1 MTVHPPKSPSLIL
14 IIDDV
19 PSNLEVLSKTLSNEG
34 YDVSI
39 ATSGKRALLQVSRIL
54 PDLILLDIQM
64 PEMDGFSVCQ
74 KLKSSPE
81 TAQIPIIFMTSL
93 TDLDSKIRGFDL
105 GALDF
110 ITKPFQDREVLA
122 RIRTHLQLSKLTKNL
137 EQEVASQVVSLKQAK
152 EAAEKANMAKS
163 QFLANMSHELRT
175 PLNAILGITE
185 GLQDQIFGEINEE
198 QIKAC
203 QILENSAYH
212 LLSLINDILDVA
224 KIESGQIN
232 LEYSIVSVDQLCQTS
247 LTLIQQQAHKK
258 GIQILINLPINLPNL
273 RVDERRICQA
283 LINLLTN
290 AVKFTPKGGTIT
302 LEVTFPFVKQEMKS
316 SRTYIRFSIIDTGI
330 GIASEDIDR
339 LFKPFIQVDSDLNRQ
354 YEGTGLGLTLV
365 KRLVEL
371 HGGDVS
377 ITSQLGVG
385 SCFTIDLPYEE
396 VEVLLPAEVKKL
408 SPSEQLRPSTQSD
421 QLSSPLV
428 LLAEDSEA
436 NIISISTY
444 LHAKE
449 YRLVVAKNGEEAIAL
464 AKSQRPNLILMD
476 IQMPRLDGLE
486 AIRQIRLDPN
496 LVHIPIVA
504 LTALAMSGDRERC
517 LEAGANEYLSKPV
530 KLKELSL
537 AIEKLL
543 LGLMLRRSL
552 KRFQRLPFQVRLLQ
566 SLYI

>member
-449 YRLVVAKNGEEAIAL
+449 YRLVVAKNGEEVIAL

-504 LTALAMSGDRERC
+504 LTALAMSGDRKRC

-543 LGLMLRRSL
+543 L
-552 KRFQRLPFQVRLLQ
+552 
-566 SLYI
+566 

>member
-152 EAAEKANMAKS
+152 EAAEKANMAKR

-543 LGLMLRRSL
+543 L
-552 KRFQRLPFQVRLLQ
+552 
-566 SLYI
+566 

>member
-1 MTVHPPKSPSLIL
+1 
-14 IIDDV
+14 
-19 PSNLEVLSKTLSNEG
+19 
-34 YDVSI
+34 
-39 ATSGKRALLQVSRIL
+39 
-54 PDLILLDIQM
+54 
-64 PEMDGFSVCQ
+64 
-74 KLKSSPE
+74 
-81 TAQIPIIFMTSL
+81 
-93 TDLDSKIRGFDL
+93 
-105 GALDF
+105 
-110 ITKPFQDREVLA
+110 
-122 RIRTHLQLSKLTKNL
+122 SKLTKNL

-316 SRTYIRFSIIDTGI
+316 SRTYSRFSIIDTGI

-543 LGLMLRRSL
+543 L
-552 KRFQRLPFQVRLLQ
+552 
-566 SLYI
+566 

>member
-1 MTVHPPKSPSLIL
+1 MTAQPPKSPSLIL
-14 IIDDV
+14 IVDDV
-19 PSNLEVLSKTLSNEG
+19 PANLDVLSETLSHEG

-39 ATSGKRALLQVSRIL
+39 ATSGERALLQISRIL

-81 TAQIPIIFMTSL
+81 TAQIPVIFMTAL
-93 TDLDSKIRGFDL
+93 TDLDSKMKGFDL
-105 GALDF
+105 GALDY

-122 RIRTHLQLSKLTKNL
+122 RIKTHLQLSKLTKHL
-137 EQEVASQVVSLKQAK
+137 EKEVAEQVISLKQAK
-152 EAAEKANMAKS
+152 EAAEKANIAKS

-185 GLQDQIFGEINEE
+185 GLQDEVFGEINEK
-198 QIKAC
+198 QVKAC
-203 QILENSAYH
+203 QIVESSAYH

-232 LEYSIVSVDQLCQTS
+232 LDYSIVSVDQLCQAS
-247 LTLIQQQAHKK
+247 LTFIKQQAQKK
-258 GIQILINLPINLPNL
+258 GIQILIKLPINLPNL

-290 AVKFTPKGGTIT
+290 AVKFTPEGGTIT
-302 LEVTFPFVKQEMKS
+302 LEVTFPLVKQELPS
-316 SRTYIRFSIIDTGI
+316 SKTYLRFGIIDTGV
-330 GIASEDIDR
+330 GIAPEDIDR
-339 LFKPFIQVDSDLNRQ
+339 LFQPFVQVDSDLNRQ

-371 HGGDVS
+371 HGGVVTIS
-377 ITSQLGVG
+377 SQLGVG

-396 VEVLLPAEVKKL
+396 IEVPLPDVAKKL
-408 SPSEQLRPSTQSD
+408 SPSEQLMPSIQSD
-421 QLSSPLV
+421 KLTSPLV
-428 LLAEDSEA
+428 LLAEDNEA
-436 NIISISTY
+436 NIISISAY

-486 AIRQIRLDPN
+486 AIRQIRLDPS
-496 LVHIPIVA
+496 LEKVPIVA

-517 LEAGANEYLSKPV
+517 LEAGADEYLSKPV

-537 AIEKLL
+537 AIQKLL
-543 LGLMLRRSL
+543 T
-552 KRFQRLPFQVRLLQ
+552 
-566 SLYI
+566 

>member
-408 SPSEQLRPSTQSD
+408 SPIEQLRPSTQSD

-543 LGLMLRRSL
+543 L
-552 KRFQRLPFQVRLLQ
+552 
-566 SLYI
+566 

>member
-1 MTVHPPKSPSLIL
+1 
-14 IIDDV
+14 
-19 PSNLEVLSKTLSNEG
+19 
-34 YDVSI
+34 
-39 ATSGKRALLQVSRIL
+39 
-54 PDLILLDIQM
+54 
-64 PEMDGFSVCQ
+64 
-74 KLKSSPE
+74 
-81 TAQIPIIFMTSL
+81 
-93 TDLDSKIRGFDL
+93 
-105 GALDF
+105 
-110 ITKPFQDREVLA
+110 
-122 RIRTHLQLSKLTKNL
+122 
-137 EQEVASQVVSLKQAK
+137 
-152 EAAEKANMAKS
+152 
-163 QFLANMSHELRT
+163 
-175 PLNAILGITE
+175 
-185 GLQDQIFGEINEE
+185 
-198 QIKAC
+198 
-203 QILENSAYH
+203 
-212 LLSLINDILDVA
+212 
-224 KIESGQIN
+224 
-232 LEYSIVSVDQLCQTS
+232 
-247 LTLIQQQAHKK
+247 
-258 GIQILINLPINLPNL
+258 
-273 RVDERRICQA
+273 
-283 LINLLTN
+283 
-290 AVKFTPKGGTIT
+290 
-302 LEVTFPFVKQEMKS
+302 
-316 SRTYIRFSIIDTGI
+316 FSIIDTGI

-408 SPSEQLRPSTQSD
+408 SPIEQLRPSTQSD

-504 LTALAMSGDRERC
+504 LTALAMSGDRKRC

-543 LGLMLRRSL
+543 L
-552 KRFQRLPFQVRLLQ
+552 
-566 SLYI
+566 

>member
-163 QFLANMSHELRT
+163 QFLANMSHKLRT

-408 SPSEQLRPSTQSD
+408 SPIEQLRPSTQSD

-543 LGLMLRRSL
+543 L
-552 KRFQRLPFQVRLLQ
+552 
-566 SLYI
+566 

>member
-543 LGLMLRRSL
+543 L
-552 KRFQRLPFQVRLLQ
+552 
-566 SLYI
+566 

>member
-1 MTVHPPKSPSLIL
+1 
-14 IIDDV
+14 
-19 PSNLEVLSKTLSNEG
+19 
-34 YDVSI
+34 
-39 ATSGKRALLQVSRIL
+39 
-54 PDLILLDIQM
+54 
-64 PEMDGFSVCQ
+64 
-74 KLKSSPE
+74 
-81 TAQIPIIFMTSL
+81 
-93 TDLDSKIRGFDL
+93 
-105 GALDF
+105 
-110 ITKPFQDREVLA
+110 
-122 RIRTHLQLSKLTKNL
+122 
-137 EQEVASQVVSLKQAK
+137 
-152 EAAEKANMAKS
+152 
-163 QFLANMSHELRT
+163 
-175 PLNAILGITE
+175 
-185 GLQDQIFGEINEE
+185 
-198 QIKAC
+198 
-203 QILENSAYH
+203 
-212 LLSLINDILDVA
+212 
-224 KIESGQIN
+224 
-232 LEYSIVSVDQLCQTS
+232 
-247 LTLIQQQAHKK
+247 
-258 GIQILINLPINLPNL
+258 
-273 RVDERRICQA
+273 
-283 LINLLTN
+283 
-290 AVKFTPKGGTIT
+290 
-302 LEVTFPFVKQEMKS
+302 
-316 SRTYIRFSIIDTGI
+316 
-330 GIASEDIDR
+330 
-339 LFKPFIQVDSDLNRQ
+339 
-354 YEGTGLGLTLV
+354 
-365 KRLVEL
+365 VEL

-543 LGLMLRRSL
+543 L
-552 KRFQRLPFQVRLLQ
+552 
-566 SLYI
+566 

>member
-152 EAAEKANMAKS
+152 ESAEKANMAKS

-408 SPSEQLRPSTQSD
+408 SPIEQLRPSTQSD

-504 LTALAMSGDRERC
+504 LTALAMSGDRKRC

-543 LGLMLRRSL
+543 L
-552 KRFQRLPFQVRLLQ
+552 
-566 SLYI
+566 

>member
-1 MTVHPPKSPSLIL
+1 MTVHSPKSPSLIL

-543 LGLMLRRSL
+543 L
-552 KRFQRLPFQVRLLQ
+552 
-566 SLYI
+566 

>member
-152 EAAEKANMAKS
+152 ESAEKANMAKS

-504 LTALAMSGDRERC
+504 LTALAMSGDRKRC

-543 LGLMLRRSL
+543 L
-552 KRFQRLPFQVRLLQ
+552 
-566 SLYI
+566 

>member
-1 MTVHPPKSPSLIL
+1 MTVHSPKSPSLIL

-137 EQEVASQVVSLKQAK
+137 EQEVASQVVSLNQAK

-543 LGLMLRRSL
+543 L
-552 KRFQRLPFQVRLLQ
+552 
-566 SLYI
+566 

>member
-1 MTVHPPKSPSLIL
+1 MTAQPPKSPSLIL
-14 IIDDV
+14 IVDDV
-19 PSNLEVLSKTLSNEG
+19 PANLDVLSETLSHEG
-34 YDVSI
+34 YDVAI
-39 ATSGKRALLQVSRIL
+39 ATSGERALLQISRIL

-81 TAQIPIIFMTSL
+81 TAQIPVIFMTAL
-93 TDLDSKIRGFDL
+93 TDLDSKMKGFDL
-105 GALDF
+105 GALDY

-122 RIRTHLQLSKLTKNL
+122 RIKTHLQLSKLTKHL
-137 EQEVASQVVSLKQAK
+137 EKEVAAQIISLQQAK
-152 EAAEKANMAKS
+152 EAAEKANVAKS

-185 GLQDQIFGEINEE
+185 GLQDEVFGEINDK

-203 QILENSAYH
+203 QIVESSAFH

-232 LEYSIVSVDQLCQTS
+232 LDYSIVSVDQLCQAS
-247 LTLIQQQAHKK
+247 LTFIKQQAQKK
-258 GIQILINLPINLPNL
+258 GIQILIKLPINLPNL

-290 AVKFTPKGGTIT
+290 AVKFTPEDGTIT
-302 LEVTFPFVKQEMKS
+302 LEVTFPLVKQELS
-316 SRTYIRFSIIDTGI
+316 SSKTYLRFGIIDTGV
-330 GIASEDIDR
+330 GIAPEDIDR
-339 LFKPFIQVDSDLNRQ
+339 LFQPFVQVDSDLNRQ

-371 HGGDVS
+371 HGGDVTIS
-377 ITSQLGVG
+377 SQLGVG

-396 VEVLLPAEVKKL
+396 IESPLPDVVKKL
-408 SPSEQLRPSTQSD
+408 SPSEQLIPSMQSD
-421 QLSSPLV
+421 KLTSPLV
-428 LLAEDSEA
+428 LLAEDNEA
-436 NIISISTY
+436 NIISISAY

-464 AKSQRPNLILMD
+464 AKSQKPNLILMD

-496 LVHIPIVA
+496 LEKVPIVA

-517 LEAGANEYLSKPV
+517 LQAGANEYLSKPV

-537 AIEKLL
+537 AIQKLL
-543 LGLMLRRSL
+543 T
-552 KRFQRLPFQVRLLQ
+552 
-566 SLYI
+566 

>member
-1 MTVHPPKSPSLIL
+1 MTVHSPKSPSLIL

-137 EQEVASQVVSLKQAK
+137 EQEVASQVVSLNQAK

-504 LTALAMSGDRERC
+504 LTALAMSGDRKRC

-543 LGLMLRRSL
+543 L
-552 KRFQRLPFQVRLLQ
+552 
-566 SLYI
+566 

>member
-1 MTVHPPKSPSLIL
+1 MTTQPTKSPSLIL
-14 IIDDV
+14 IVDDV
-19 PSNLEVLSKTLSNEG
+19 PANLDVLSETLSHEG
-34 YDVSI
+34 YDVAI
-39 ATSGKRALLQVSRIL
+39 ATSGERALLQISRIL

-81 TAQIPIIFMTSL
+81 TAQIPVIFMTAL
-93 TDLDSKIRGFDL
+93 TDLDSKMKGFDL
-105 GALDF
+105 GALDY

-122 RIRTHLQLSKLTKNL
+122 RIKTHLQLSKLTKHL
-137 EQEVASQVVSLKQAK
+137 ESEVAAQIISLQQAK
-152 EAAEKANMAKS
+152 EAAEKANIAKS

-185 GLQDQIFGEINEE
+185 GLQDEVFGEINDK

-203 QILENSAYH
+203 QIVESSAFH

-232 LEYSIVSVDQLCQTS
+232 LDYSIVSVDQLCQAS
-247 LTLIQQQAHKK
+247 LTFIKQQAQKK
-258 GIQILINLPINLPNL
+258 GIQILIKLPINLPNI

-290 AVKFTPKGGTIT
+290 AVKFTPEDGTIT
-302 LEVTFPFVKQEMKS
+302 LEVTFPLVKQELS
-316 SRTYIRFSIIDTGI
+316 SSKTYLRFGIIDTGV
-330 GIASEDIDR
+330 GIAPEDIDR
-339 LFKPFIQVDSDLNRQ
+339 LFQPFVQVDSDLNRQ

-371 HGGDVS
+371 HGGVVTIS
-377 ITSQLGVG
+377 SQIGVG

-396 VEVLLPAEVKKL
+396 IESPLPDVVKKL
-408 SPSEQLRPSTQSD
+408 SPSEQLIPSMQSD
-421 QLSSPLV
+421 KLTSPLV
-428 LLAEDSEA
+428 LLAEDNEA
-436 NIISISTY
+436 NIISISAY

-464 AKSQRPNLILMD
+464 AKSQKPNLILMD
-476 IQMPRLDGLE
+476 IQMPKIDGLE

-496 LVHIPIVA
+496 LEKVPIVA

-517 LEAGANEYLSKPV
+517 LQAGANEYLSKPV

-537 AIEKLL
+537 AIQKLL
-543 LGLMLRRSL
+543 T
-552 KRFQRLPFQVRLLQ
+552 
-566 SLYI
+566 

>member
-152 EAAEKANMAKS
+152 EAAERANMAKS

-504 LTALAMSGDRERC
+504 LTALAMSGDRKRC

-543 LGLMLRRSL
+543 L
-552 KRFQRLPFQVRLLQ
+552 
-566 SLYI
+566 